1 MEKLRVNLKEIDGTL
16 MIPVPGS
23 IGEFM
28 GWDDGTLLE
37 VAFHEINK
45 IPVKQEF
52 VSSPEGTGKKEVIMK
67 IREHEPKKVTQN
79 DVIDFLENPTPEM
92 SIYRTTYVK
101 WKGKTYG
108 VKNLCK
114 LLFDHDDFNTQTGER
129 CLKKLGFPIFKK

>member
-1 MEKLRVNLKEIDGTL
+1 MEKLKVNLKEIDGTL

-28 GWDDGTLLE
+28 GWDDGDLLE

-45 IPVKQEF
+45 IPVKHEI
-52 VSSPEGTGKKEVIMK
+52 VASPEVTGKKEVTMK
-67 IREHEPKKVTQN
+67 IGKHEPKKVTQN
-79 DVIDFLENPTPEM
+79 DVLELLEKPTPDM
-92 SIYRTTYVK
+92 SIFRTTYIK

-114 LLFDHDDFNTQTGER
+114 ILFGHEDFNTQTGER
-129 CLKKLGFPIFKK
+129 CLKVLGFPTFKK